1 MRNDHDP
8 AIDAFIDDVVN
19 FGSHYKITDM
29 TKLYA
34 DDQSILFVGGDRTV
48 IRVSREE
55 MLAEFASRGAT
66 GEPPL
71 STERQVLHIEQQG
84 DHATAILYRRM
95 SPTNLPAMYE
105 LRLRKE
111 AGGWKVAGETVTAW
125 PRAEDAGDFLPPR
138 SAA

>member
-1 MRNDHDP
+1 VHNDHDP

>member
-1 MRNDHDP
+1 MHNDHDP